1 MLKLLHLSLG
11 LEEHSRLTG
20 IDVAAHNEGQ
30 MGLAFPV
37 SVNTTHGWLPWSRE
51 VVRVA
56 ALVEAAASTKRL
68 RTVMVSTSP
77 LYTTFSPVY
86 RMRGLSP
93 KNRRAGLFACLCV
106 AVLLLLFGWFLTTA
120 AKKCSTKKPQ

>member
-1 MLKLLHLSLG
+1 LLKLLHLSLG
-11 LEEHSRLTG
+11 LEEHSRLAG

-68 RTVMVSTSP
+68 RAVMRTALVA
-77 LYTTFSPVY
+77 L
-86 RMRGLSP
+86 RE
-93 KNRRAGLFACLCV
+93 RAGYHAIPFPL
-106 AVLLLLFGWFLTTA
+106 
-120 AKKCSTKKPQ
+120 